1 MMRKPLLAT
10 DSIQIEHR
18 AGGAIFTF
26 ELTGV
31 SCHEAHGVTV
41 ESPGFQRQSVTGV
54 SIFPRWSWVE
64 PCAAAAGDAYIPP
77 AEFTA
82 NSSSALWT
90 MAKEDVVTLPSGAK
104 GRITRIEDSR
114 AGRCSH
120 WYIEVT

>member
-10 DSIQIEHR
+10 DRIQIEHR
-18 AGGAIFTF
+18 AGGAVFTF

-77 AEFTA
+77 ARRGGSPASRTA
-82 NSSSALWT
+82 A
-90 MAKEDVVTLPSGAK
+90 PGAVPT
-104 GRITRIEDSR
+104 GTSR
-114 AGRCSH
+114 
-120 WYIEVT
+120 